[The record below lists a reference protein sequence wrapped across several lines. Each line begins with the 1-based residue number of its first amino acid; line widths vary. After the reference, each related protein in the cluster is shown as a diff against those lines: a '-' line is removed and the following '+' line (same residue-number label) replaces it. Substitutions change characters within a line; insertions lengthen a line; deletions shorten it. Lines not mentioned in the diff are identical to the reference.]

1 MAGVGS
7 NVARW
12 RESREW
18 WLGEPYREFA
28 ISIDAKGIRRH
39 HERVIDV
46 AESKSNQNPMD
57 ETHSEDYILRVR
69 RVRDETVSIATGHV
83 PEGFYEARKKEKE
96 WSEKRVFRPTKR
108 GGYAPLHVL
117 SGYSMGRSTI
127 FAGEIAA
134 HALEAGCSAACITD
148 SHSLMGAVEHV
159 KACHRLGVK
168 PLVGA
173 TIELPEGGEIV
184 LIAKTKAGYSN
195 LSQLITECHL
205 GEPRCYP
212 LGSWERIE
220 KYAEGLI
227 CLTGG
232 DCGPLDRL
240 LVTGKNE
247 DAFALLSRMK
257 RIFGRGNLFVEIE
270 RSCLPWTLS
279 VGKSLIALAEA
290 VGVMAIAGGAI
301 THAKREDF
309 PAQDTLVCAHT
320 LCLIDEVIGRK
331 PTRDESQPQ
340 LIARPERGINAE
352 RFLKSAAEAIRVYK
366 DDSELLENTLRVAE
380 MCEDDVLPGRATLP
394 QLFDD
399 DRSAL
404 ENIVRVNASLVYGP
418 LKKHQ
423 LQRLNYEMSRI
434 TRLGFSTHFLAA
446 WDFCRWAREHGIHMS
461 GRGSVVDSAVAFVL
475 GFSRIDAMKHRL
487 HFDRFL
493 PEDGSKRPDIDIDF
507 EAHKREDVRRYII
520 QKYGS
525 DRVAAVCAI
534 GTFMTR
540 GIVREVGKVMGLPPE
555 TISFLAKRLHGGVA
569 PDQLESALEKR
580 PELRDSN
587 ISKER
592 FRWVIQL
599 ASSLMDLPRNVRTH
613 SSGVIICN
621 QPICETVPVMWSASE
636 GEGKHLS
643 MIQWDK
649 RSAKHFFDKFD
660 ILCLRGQDVIS
671 GVEERVRL
679 ADPDFSAERIA
690 ACDDPDVYRAMRSGE
705 LIGIPQSASPAM
717 RQAHVRLRTDNLH
730 DASLVQAGIRPGVG
744 GAVKLNE
751 LIARRRGKEYNYS
764 HPKLEDILG
773 CTYGIIV
780 FQEQV
785 DQLLQT
791 FAGMTSGEAEEL
803 REDIHKKRREDFG
816 EQLKSRLISRIVDNG
831 HGRSVAEEIFEY
843 VAGFKGYGFA
853 QGHALA
859 FAEVSLRSVYLMQ
872 HHPAAYFA
880 SLLSA
885 QPAGY
890 YPSAT
895 IANEARIRGVP
906 ILGLDVNVSREK
918 FEVEDVRN
926 ELGLVV
932 PLGGIRTGL
941 MQLSGLSSAVLTR
954 ILEHQHGLKQPAQ
967 PQLVASGGRIATAEP
982 PMPPLEPFGGFFD
995 FVAKVAPN
1003 RDDLESL
1010 ILSGALD
1017 RFCPNRRAMIW
1028 AIPAAQEYMRLV
1040 QPRPGEL
1047 SFDYPTPTLNTEI
1060 RDFSIEERRIWE
1072 RTLLG
1077 MDVEAHIMSFER
1089 EKARAKGAITAE
1101 EARRLKEGEHAFVVG
1116 NPLRLRFP
1124 PTQSGKRVVFFDLED
1139 ETGLLN
1145 VTCFDAVYLR
1155 YGHAIV
1161 TSPYVTVRG
1170 EFQNRD
1176 GYPAFLA
1183 TSVFSYDPVIRSANA
1198 PLPQVVG
1205 DFLVS

>member
-1 MAGVGS
+1 MAGTG
-7 NVARW
+7 NRIAHW
-12 RESREW
+12 REVREW
-18 WLGEPYREFA
+18 WLGEPTREFA
-28 ISIDAKGIRRH
+28 ISFDSKGVRRTS
-39 HERVIDV
+39 ERLFAIAQADPNQKPLDESQ
-46 AESKSNQNPMD
+46 AED
-57 ETHSEDYILRVR
+57 LILRVR
-69 RVRDETVSIATGHV
+69 RVRDETVSAATGFV
-83 PEGFYEARKKEKE
+83 PPGYYEAKTKENE
-96 WSEKRVFRPTKR
+96 WATKR
-108 GGYAPLHVL
+108 SFQSTKSSGYAPLHVL
-117 SGYSMGRSTI
+117 SGYSFGRSTI
-127 FAGEIAA
+127 FAGEVAA
-134 HALEAGCSAACITD
+134 MALEAGCSAACLAD
-148 SHSLMGAVEHV
+148 SHSLMGAVEHA
-159 KACHRLGVK
+159 KACHRLNIK
-168 PLVGA
+168 PLIGA
-173 TIELPEGGEIV
+173 SIELPEGGEIV
-184 LIAKTKAGYSN
+184 LIARSKAGYRN
-195 LSQLITECHL
+195 LSKLVTECHL
-205 GEPRCYP
+205 GEPRCFP
-212 LGSWERIE
+212 LGSWERIL
-220 KYAEGLI
+220 KYSDGLI

-232 DCGPLDRL
+232 DSGPLDRL
-240 LVTGKNE
+240 LIAGKNAE
-247 DAFALLSRMK
+247 AFDLVTRLK
-257 RIFGRGNLFVEIE
+257 RIFGRQHLFIEVE
-270 RSCLPWTLS
+270 RSYLPWTIA
-279 VGKSLIALAEA
+279 VTNSLLELANA
-290 VGVMAIAGGAI
+290 VGLMAVAGGSVM
-301 THAKREDF
+301 HSRREDF
-309 PAQDTLVCAHT
+309 PALDTLICAHS

-331 PTRDESQPQ
+331 PNRDETQ
-340 LIARPERGINAE
+340 LQVPSRPERAINGE
-352 RFLKSAAEAIRVYK
+352 RYFRTVQEARIVFSAHS
-366 DDSELLENTLRVAE
+366 DLLDNTLRIAD
-380 MCEDDVLPGRATLP
+380 MCDDDVLPERAGLP
-394 QLFDD
+394 QLFDND
-399 DRSAL
+399 AQAL
-404 ENIVRVNASLVYGP
+404 VDIVKLNASLVYGP
-418 LKKHQ
+418 MKKHQ
-423 LQRLNYEMSRI
+423 QGRIDYEISRI

-446 WDFCRWAREHGIHMS
+446 WDFCRWAREQGIHMS
-461 GRGSVVDSAVAFVL
+461 GRGSVVDSAVAYVL
-475 GFSRIDAMKHRL
+475 GLTRIDAMRHRL

-507 EAHKREDVRRYII
+507 EAHRREDVRRYVI

-525 DRVAAVCAI
+525 EHVAAVCAI

-555 TISFLAKRLHGGVA
+555 SISFLSKKLHGGVA

-587 ISKER
+587 ISKDR

-613 SSGVIICN
+613 SSGVIVSN
-621 QPICETVPVMWSASE
+621 RPICEAVPVMWSASE
-636 GEGKHLS
+636 GDGEHLR

-660 ILCLRGQDVIS
+660 ILCLRGQDVIR
-671 GVEERVRL
+671 GVEDRVRL
-679 ADPDFSAERIA
+679 GDPDFSAERIA

-751 LIARRRGKEYNYS
+751 LIARRRGKAYS
-764 HPKLEDILG
+764 FSNPKFEEILG

-785 DQLLQT
+785 DQLLQG

-816 EQLKSRLISRIVDNG
+816 EQLKNRLIARIVENG
-831 HGRSVAEEIFEY
+831 HGLSVAEEVFEY

-872 HHPAAYFA
+872 HYPAPYFA

-895 IANEARIRGVP
+895 IANEARLRGVP
-906 ILGLDVNVSREK
+906 ILGIDVNRSQEEFR
-918 FEVEDVRN
+918 VEDVRN
-926 ELGLVV
+926 ELGITI
-932 PLGGIRTGL
+932 PNGGIRTGL
-941 MQLSGLSSAVLTR
+941 MQLSGLSSPVKAR
-954 ILEHQHGLKQPAQ
+954 ILEHQCSTRSPLHLQPN
-967 PQLVASGGRIATAEP
+967 LSKHRVATLEP
-982 PMPPLEPFGGFFD
+982 PSPSIEPFGGFFD
-995 FVAKVAPN
+995 FVAKVAPS
-1003 RDDLESL
+1003 RDDLEAL
-1010 ILSGALD
+1010 ILCGALD
-1017 RFCPNRRAMIW
+1017 RFCSNRRAMLW
-1028 AIPAAQEYMRLV
+1028 AIPEAQEYMRLM
-1040 QPRPGEL
+1040 QPRLGEL
-1047 SFDYPTPTLNTEI
+1047 SFDYPTPIMNLEVQ
-1060 RDFSIEERRIWE
+1060 DFSIEERRIWE

-1077 MDVEAHIMSFER
+1077 MDIDTHIMSFER
-1089 EKARAKGAITAE
+1089 ERVRQRGAITTE
-1101 EARRLKEGEHAFVVG
+1101 EAKTLRERDHAFVVG

-1183 TSVFSYDPVIRSANA
+1183 TSVFPYNPVIRSENTR
-1198 PLPQVVG
+1198 LPQIVG

>member
-7 NVARW
+7 KVAHW
-12 RESREW
+12 RETREW
-18 WLGEPYREFA
+18 WLGEPTREFA
-28 ISIDAKGIRRH
+28 ITIDAKGHRAIS
-39 HERVIDV
+39 ERTI
-46 AESKSNQNPMD
+46 ETIETNSKQNPLD
-57 ETHSEDYILRVR
+57 ERHNEDLILRVR
-69 RVRDETVSIATGHV
+69 RVRDETVSAATGYV
-83 PEGFYEARKKEKE
+83 PKGYYEARKQEQE
-96 WSEKRVFRPTKR
+96 WAEKRSFQHRKSC
-108 GGYAPLHVL
+108 GYAPLHVL
-117 SGYSMGRSTI
+117 SGYSFGRSTV

-134 HALEAGCSAACITD
+134 MALEAGCLAACLSDT
-148 SHSLMGAVEHV
+148 HSLMGVVEHV
-159 KACHRLGVK
+159 KACHRLHIK

-173 TIELPEGGEIV
+173 SIELPEGGEIV
-184 LIAKTKAGYSN
+184 LIAKNKAGYKN
-195 LSQLITECHL
+195 LSMLVTECHL
-205 GEPRCYP
+205 AEPRCFP
-212 LGSWERIE
+212 LGSWDRIA
-220 KYAEGLI
+220 KYSDGLI

-232 DCGPLDRL
+232 DTGPLDRAL
-240 LVTGKNE
+240 IAGRNDE
-247 DAFALLSRMK
+247 AFTLISRLK
-257 RIFGRGNLFVEIE
+257 RIFGREHLLIEIE
-270 RSCLPWTLS
+270 RSYLPWTLS
-279 VGKSLIALAEA
+279 VTKSLLELANAIGLKA
-290 VGVMAIAGGAI
+290 VAGGSI
-301 THAKREDF
+301 THSRREDF
-309 PAQDTLVCAHT
+309 PALDTLICAHS
-320 LCLIDEVIGRK
+320 LCTIDEVIGRK
-331 PTRDESQPQ
+331 QYRDETQPQ
-340 LIARPERGINAE
+340 VSMRPDRAINAE
-352 RFLKSAAEAIRVYK
+352 RYFRSVQEASVAF
-366 DDSELLENTLRVAE
+366 SSHPELLDNTLRIAD
-380 MCEDDVLPGRATLP
+380 MCDDDVLPGRASLP
-394 QLFDD
+394 QLFENDQE
-399 DRSAL
+399 AL
-404 ENIVRVNASLVYGP
+404 ENIVKLNASLVYGS

-423 LQRLNYEMSRI
+423 QRRLDYEMSRI

-446 WDFCRWAREHGIHMS
+446 WDYCRWAREQGIHMS
-461 GRGSVVDSAVAFVL
+461 GRGSVVDSAVAYVL

-507 EAHKREDVRRYII
+507 EAHKREDVRRYVIH
-520 QKYGS
+520 KYGS

-540 GIVREVGKVMGLPPE
+540 GIIREVGKVMGLPPE
-555 TISFLAKRLHGGVA
+555 SISFLAKKLHGGVA

-613 SSGVIICN
+613 SSGVIISN
-621 QPICETVPVMWSASE
+621 RPICETVPVMWSASE
-636 GEGKHLS
+636 GEGEHLR

-660 ILCLRGQDVIS
+660 ILCLRGQDVIC
-671 GVEERVRL
+671 GVEERVRIS
-679 ADPDFSAERIA
+679 DPDFSAERIA
-690 ACDDPDVYRAMRSGE
+690 ASDDPDVYRAMRSGE

-751 LIARRRGKEYNYS
+751 LIARRRGKEYNFS

-785 DQLLQT
+785 DQLLQA

-816 EQLKSRLISRIVDNG
+816 AQLKSKLIDRIIANG
-831 HGRSVAEEIFEY
+831 HGLSIAEEVFEY
-843 VAGFKGYGFA
+843 VSGFKGYGFA

-906 ILGLDVNVSREK
+906 ILSLDVSRSKER
-918 FEVEDVRN
+918 FDVEDVQN
-926 ELGLVV
+926 EFGLVV

-941 MQLSGLSSAVLTR
+941 MQLSGLSSSVKTR
-954 ILEHQHGLKQPAQ
+954 ILEHQHSLKSPAQFQPAL
-967 PQLVASGGRIATAEP
+967 PNGRIATLEHAT
-982 PMPPLEPFGGFFD
+982 PPLEPFGGFFD
-995 FVAKVAPN
+995 FVAKVEPN
-1003 RDDLESL
+1003 RDDLEAL

-1017 RFCPNRRAMIW
+1017 RFCPNRRAMLW

-1047 SFDYPTPTLNTEI
+1047 SFDYPTPPLPREVA
-1060 RDFSIEERRIWE
+1060 DFSIAERRIWE
-1072 RTLLG
+1072 RALLG
-1077 MDVEAHIMSFER
+1077 MDTKDHLMSFER
-1089 EKARAKGAITAE
+1089 DRVRQKGAITTESAK
-1101 EARRLKEGEHAFVVG
+1101 RLKDREHAIVVG

-1145 VTCFDAVYLR
+1145 VTCFDAVYIR

-1183 TSVFSYDPVIRSANA
+1183 TSVFSYDPVIRSANTR
-1198 PLPQVVG
+1198 LPQVVG